1 MWEGKYDEKLNQLYD
16 EYYERFGCLPDTYEE
31 IYYDDMSYDE
41 FVGYINQALEKN
53 VEIDE
58 VIE

>member
-1 MWEGKYDEKLNQLYD
+1 MWKGKFDNHLRKLFVAYD
-16 EYYERFGCLPDTYEE
+16 ERFGCEPDTYEE
-31 IYYDDMSYDE
+31 IYYDDMSYEE

-53 VEIDE
+53 AEIDE

>member
-1 MWEGKYDEKLNQLYD
+1 MWKGKFDDSLKNLFVAYD
-16 EYYERFGCLPDTYEE
+16 ERFGCEPDTYEE
-31 IYYDDMSYDE
+31 IYYDDMSYEE

>member
-1 MWEGKYDEKLNQLYD
+1 MWKGKFDDYLRQLFVAYDEH
-16 EYYERFGCLPDTYEE
+16 FGCEPDTYEE
-31 IYYDDMSYDE
+31 IYYDDMSYDD
-41 FVGYINQALEKN
+41 FIGYINQALEKN

>member
-1 MWEGKYDEKLNQLYD
+1 MWKGIYDEKLSRLYD

-31 IYYDDMSYDE
+31 KYYDDMSYDE
-41 FVGYINQALEKN
+41 FVGYINQALEQN

>member
-1 MWEGKYDEKLNQLYD
+1 MWEGQYDEKLSQLYD
-16 EYYERFGCLPDTYEE
+16 EYYECFGCLPDTYEE
-31 IYYDDMSYDE
+31 IYYDE

>member
-1 MWEGKYDEKLNQLYD
+1 MWEGKYDEKLSQLYD

-41 FVGYINQALEKN
+41 FVKN
-53 VEIDE
+53 NAYTRRFL
-58 VIE
+58 